1 MKEGTLTEQ
10 EEEEHR
16 AAGQEEEEH
25 RAAGQEE
32 EHRVGRRRVGLLQQD
47 GRAGEEDA

>member
-16 AAGQEEEEH
+16 AAGQEEERH
-25 RAAGQEE
+25 RA
-32 EHRVGRRRVGLLQQD
+32 GLDLWTVV
-47 GRAGEEDA
+47 R